1 MLTRYN
7 MSHRNLF
14 NYTSFSFFSGF
25 GIFNYWYL
33 YPRIVE
39 RNRNMNQQHIKLIM
53 DKEHYIN

>member
-7 MSHRNLF
+7 MSQRNLF
-14 NYTSFSFFSGF
+14 NYTSFAFFSSF
-25 GIFNYWYL
+25 GIFNYLYL

-39 RNRNMNQQHIKLIM
+39 RNKNMNQQHIKLIM

>member
-7 MSHRNLF
+7 MSQRNLF
-14 NYTSFSFFSGF
+14 NYTSFSFLSGF

-39 RNRNMNQQHIKLIM
+39 RNRKI
-53 DKEHYIN
+53 